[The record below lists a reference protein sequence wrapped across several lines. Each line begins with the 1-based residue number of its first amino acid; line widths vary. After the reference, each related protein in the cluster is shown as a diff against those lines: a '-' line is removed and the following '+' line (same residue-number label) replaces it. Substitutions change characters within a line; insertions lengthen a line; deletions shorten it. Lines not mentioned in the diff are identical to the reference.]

1 MLKAFFLNLLHVYS
15 NDVALNNKLW
25 EDIENKYSN
34 KKRHYHTLH
43 HLENLLNELSEV
55 KPQIQNW
62 DTILFT
68 LFYHDVIYNTLK
80 LDNEQKSADYAE
92 QKMLM
97 LSVPIDIIS
106 NCKKQILATQAH
118 VFSTDSDTNLFTDA
132 DLSILGYSHEAYTK
146 YYQNIR
152 REYNIYPDLVY
163 NPGRK
168 KVLLHFL
175 NMEKIYK
182 TPYFYNKYE
191 SQARINLSEEL
202 KILSR

>member
-1 MLKAFFLNLLHVYS
+1 MLKASFLNLLHVYS
-15 NDVALNNKLW
+15 TDVPLNNKLW

-80 LDNEQKSADYAE
+80 SDNEQKSADYAE

-97 LSVPIDIIS
+97 LSVPVDIIS

-202 KILSR
+202 KILNR

>member
-1 MLKAFFLNLLHVYS
+1 MLKTTFITIIHKYSSDTTLH
-15 NDVALNNKLW
+15 NKLW

-80 LDNEQKSADYAE
+80 SDNEQKSADYAE

-97 LSVPIDIIS
+97 LSVPVDIIS

>member
-1 MLKAFFLNLLHVYS
+1 MLKASFLNLLHVYS
-15 NDVALNNKLW
+15 TDVPLNNKLW

-80 LDNEQKSADYAE
+80 SDNEQKSADYAE

-97 LSVPIDIIS
+97 LSVPVDIIN
-106 NCKKQILATQAH
+106 NCKKQILATQSH

-191 SQARINLSEEL
+191 SRARINLSEEL